1 MALNSHLENLGIESD
16 WILAALGENVMI
28 SDLQHRMI
36 WMSPGARELFAEM
49 SSVTRVDPERMVGAT
64 IGRYHSNFARVG
76 AILSDPKRLPHT
88 GYVQIGDFY
97 ARLTA
102 SAVTNPDGKHVA
114 NVVVWRNINE
124 EKRLELDVKAAYE
137 KIHAEQELSQ
147 KMVED
152 LAVIPK
158 KIAHLMNSIANIA
171 KQTNLVALN
180 ASIEAARAGE
190 HGRGFEIVAQEIR
203 NLSVGST
210 EAAAKVQEAITEVNM
225 LVMRILDLYKE

>member
-1 MALNSHLENLGIESD
+1 VALNSYLENLGIESD

-28 SDLQHRMI
+28 SDLRHRMI
-36 WMSPGARELFAEM
+36 WMSPGARELFGTM
-49 SSVTRVDPERMVGAT
+49 SSVTRVHPDRMVGAS
-64 IGRYHSNFARVG
+64 IDRYHTNFARVG
-76 AILSDPKRLPHT
+76 AILADPKRLPHT

-102 SAVTNPDGKHVA
+102 AAVMNPEGKHVA

-137 KIHAEQELSQ
+137 KVQAEQELSQ

-158 KIAHLMNSIANIA
+158 KISHLMNSIANIA

-203 NLSVGST
+203 NLSVGSS
-210 EAAAKVQEAITEVNM
+210 EAAAKVQAAIDEVNT
-225 LVMRILDLYKE
+225 LVQRILDLYNE

>member
-1 MALNSHLENLGIESD
+1 VALNSYLENLGIDSD

-28 SDLQHRMI
+28 SDLQHNMI
-36 WMSPGARELFAEM
+36 WMSPSARELFAEM
-49 SSVTRVDPERMVGAT
+49 SSVTRVTPDRMVGAP
-64 IGRYHSNFARVG
+64 IGRYHKDFGRVG
-76 AILSDPKRLPHT
+76 SILSDPGKLPHT

-102 SAVTNPDGKHVA
+102 SAIRDPEGKHVA

-137 KIHAEQELSQ
+137 KIQADQELSQ

-203 NLSVGST
+203 NLSVGSS
-210 EAAAKVQEAITEVNM
+210 EAAQKVQEAIDEVNM
-225 LVMRILDLYKE
+225 LVNRILDLYKE

>member
-1 MALNSHLENLGIESD
+1 VALNSYLENLGIESD
-16 WILAALGENVMI
+16 WILSALGENVMI
-28 SDLQHRMI
+28 SDLKHNMI
-36 WMSPGARELFAEM
+36 WMSPSARELFSEM
-49 SSVTRVDPERMVGAT
+49 SSVTRVDPARMVGAN
-64 IGRYHSNFARVG
+64 IDRYHRNFARVG
-76 AILSDPKRLPHT
+76 AILSDPKNLPHT

-102 SAVTNPDGKHVA
+102 TAIKDLEGKHVA

-137 KIHAEQELSQ
+137 KIAAEQELSQ
-147 KMVED
+147 RMVED
-152 LAVIPK
+152 LAVIPER
-158 KIAHLMNSIANIA
+158 ISHLMNSIANIA

-203 NLSVGST
+203 NLSVGSSD
-210 EAAAKVQEAITEVNM
+210 AAQKVREAIDEVNM
-225 LVMRILDLYKE
+225 LVKRILDLYNK